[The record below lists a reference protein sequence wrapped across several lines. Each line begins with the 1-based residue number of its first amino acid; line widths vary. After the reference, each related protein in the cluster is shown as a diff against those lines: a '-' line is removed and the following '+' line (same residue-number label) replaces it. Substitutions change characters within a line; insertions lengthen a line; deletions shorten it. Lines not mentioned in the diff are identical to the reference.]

1 MPTRSDQQADHTA
14 QFINPGTILGDG
26 SSTAKDAAYAVLDT
40 TIELNSDSDTVA
52 SQTVGGIPA
61 DHKHTM
67 EQSKPITGQLGGLY
81 EENVTAKIFR
91 TAEDGLVDNNP
102 PAAYPEY
109 VLQTGPD
116 AGKYILREA
125 SFWTCGFFPGN
136 VYSLIERLVK
146 FPHKMPGGRDK
157 TVLLSKLWS
166 LGAAW
171 SEPLHTT
178 AKRTDTHDMS
188 FMIQPSMRV
197 RWEVAQDKQALGSII
212 TAAKALHTR
221 YNPTVGAIRSWD
233 ALNQHG
239 VAITSL
245 TDDFL
250 VIIDSMCNLDLLYYA
265 SSHTGET
272 HLWDAATKHAK
283 TLIKSNLRSEKD
295 PRGLVQGELY
305 STIHV
310 VNFDPRNG
318 EIKERRTGQGY
329 AAEST
334 WARGQAWAILGYAQT
349 FVWTDD
355 KEFLDVAR
363 GLADYFILRLETSPD
378 SVELP
383 VEGEGGTKGR
393 YVPLWDFDA
402 PIENEDFPLRDSS
415 AGVIAA
421 NGMLILSQALAGQ
434 GRAEESARFRDM
446 AITIVTDTLELSLA
460 AEKATFVFEDGKI
473 SVKDVDA
480 GHTFDAILKNA
491 TANHNTRDHKRYW
504 DHGLVY
510 GDYYLIE
517 FGNRL
522 LKMGMV

>member
-1 MPTRSDQQADHTA
+1 MA
-14 QFINPGTILGDG
+14 QLINPSTTLEDG
-26 SSTAKDAAYAVLDT
+26 PSNVKDVVYLASDKATNLNADIDTSTSET
-40 TIELNSDSDTVA
+40 N
-52 SQTVGGIPA
+52 GWPPA
-61 DHKHTM
+61 GHQSKM
-67 EQSKPITGQLGGLY
+67 MQSKPIGAQLSGLY
-81 EENVTAKIFR
+81 EENITAKIFR
-91 TAEDGLVDNNP
+91 TAQDGLVGNNP
-102 PAAYPEY
+102 PTAYPEY
-109 VLQTGPD
+109 VLQTGSD

-146 FPHKMPGGRDK
+146 FPHKMPGGQEK
-157 TVLLSKLWS
+157 TALLSKLWS

-171 SEPLHTT
+171 SEPLHTM

-197 RWEVAQDKQALGSII
+197 RWEVAQDKQAFDSII

-221 YNPTVGAIRSWD
+221 YNSTVGAIRSWD
-233 ALNQHG
+233 ALTQHG
-239 VAITSL
+239 VTIASL

-283 TLIKSNLRSEKD
+283 TLIKSNLRLEKD

-310 VNFDPRNG
+310 VNFDPRKG
-318 EIKERRTGQGY
+318 EIKERRTAQGY

-349 FVWTDD
+349 FMWTGD
-355 KEFLDVAR
+355 KEFLDVAC
-363 GLADYFILRLETSPD
+363 GLAEYFILRLETSPN

-383 VEGEGGTKGR
+383 VEGEDRTKGR

-402 PIENEDFPLRDSS
+402 PIENETFPLRDSS

-421 NGMLILSQALAGQ
+421 NGMLVLSQGLAGQ
-434 GRAEESARFRDM
+434 GRIEASGRFRDM
-446 AITIVTDTLELSLA
+446 AITIVSDTLEFSLA
-460 AEKATFVFEDGKI
+460 AEKATLVFENGKI
-473 SVKDVDA
+473 SVKDVEE
-480 GHTFDAILKNA
+480 GITFDAILKNA

-522 LKMGMV
+522 LRMGLV

>member
-1 MPTRSDQQADHTA
+1 MA
-14 QFINPGTILGDG
+14 QLINP
-26 SSTAKDAAYAVLDT
+26 DT
-40 TIELNSDSDTVA
+40 TLEDGLSTVKDLDYATSDGTTELNADSATSA
-52 SQTVGGIPA
+52 SELSSQPPA
-61 DHKHTM
+61 DHKRKIM
-67 EQSKPITGQLGGLY
+67 QSKSIRGQLSGLY
-81 EENVTAKIFR
+81 EENITAKIFR
-91 TAEDGLVDNNP
+91 TAKDGLVDNNP
-102 PAAYPEY
+102 PTAYPEY

-136 VYSLIERLVK
+136 IYSLIERLAK
-146 FPHKMPGGRDK
+146 FPHKMPGGQEK

-197 RWEVAQDKQALGSII
+197 RWEVAQDRQALDSIV
-212 TAAKALHTR
+212 TAAKALYTR

-233 ALNQHG
+233 ALTQHG
-239 VAITSL
+239 VTITSL

-272 HLWDAATKHAK
+272 DLWDAATRHAK
-283 TLIKSNLRSEKD
+283 TLIRSNLRSEKD
-295 PRGLVQGELY
+295 PRGLVEGELY

-310 VNFDPRNG
+310 INFNPRNG

-329 AAEST
+329 AAGST

-349 FVWTDD
+349 FMWTGD

-363 GLADYFILRLETSPD
+363 GLAEYFILRLETSPN

-383 VEGEGGTKGR
+383 VEGENRTKGR

-402 PIENEDFPLRDSS
+402 PIENENFPLRDSS

-421 NGMLILSQALAGQ
+421 NGMLVLSQALAGDS
-434 GRAEESARFRDM
+434 RTEESSRFRNM
-446 AITIVTDTLELSLA
+446 AITIVNDTLKFSLA
-460 AEKATFVFEDGKI
+460 AEKAKLVFEDGKI
-473 SVKDVDA
+473 SVKDVED
-480 GHTFDAILKNA
+480 GNTFDAILKNA

-522 LKMGMV
+522 LKMGLA

>member
-1 MPTRSDQQADHTA
+1 MAQLINPDIALEGGLSTVNDTAHATLDSTTESNIDRDTSNSEPSGRLQADHKRKIG
-14 QFINPGTILGDG
+14 QL
-26 SSTAKDAAYAVLDT
+26 
-40 TIELNSDSDTVA
+40 
-52 SQTVGGIPA
+52 
-61 DHKHTM
+61 
-67 EQSKPITGQLGGLY
+67 KPFRAPLGGLY
-81 EENVTAKIFR
+81 EENITAKILR

-102 PAAYPEY
+102 PTAYPEY
-109 VLQTGPD
+109 VLQRGPD
-116 AGKYILREA
+116 AGKYILREVF
-125 SFWTCGFFPGN
+125 FWTCGFFPGSI
-136 VYSLIERLVK
+136 YSLIERVVK
-146 FPHKMPGGRDK
+146 FPHKMPVGHEK
-157 TVLLSKLWS
+157 TALLSKLWS

-197 RWEVAQDKQALGSII
+197 RWEVAQDRQALDSII
-212 TAAKALHTR
+212 KAAKALHTR
-221 YNPTVGAIRSWD
+221 FNPTVGAIRSWD
-233 ALNQHG
+233 ALTQRG
-239 VAITSL
+239 VTIASL

-265 SSHTGET
+265 SSCTGES

-295 PRGLVQGELY
+295 PRGLVRGELY

-310 VNFDPRNG
+310 INFDPKNG
-318 EIKERRTGQGY
+318 EIKGRRTAQGY

-349 FVWTDD
+349 FMWTGDN
-355 KEFLDVAR
+355 ESLDVAR
-363 GLADYFILRLETSPD
+363 GLSEYFILRLETPAN

-383 VEGEGGTKGR
+383 VEGEDRTKGR

-402 PIENEDFPLRDSS
+402 PIEIENSPLRDSS

-421 NGMLILSQALAGQ
+421 NGMPVLSQALAGQ
-434 GRAEESARFRDM
+434 GRTEESARYRDM
-446 AITIVTDTLELSLA
+446 AITIANDTLELSLA
-460 AEKATFVFEDGKI
+460 TEKATLVFENGKF
-473 SVKDVDA
+473 SVKDVEKGD
-480 GHTFDAILKNA
+480 TFDALLKNA
-491 TANHNTRDHKRYW
+491 TANRNRRDRKQYW

-517 FGNRL
+517 FGNRM
-522 LKMGMV
+522 LKMGLV